1 MSAQASHSAARTGA
15 SATQAPASQA
25 SASPIVHV
33 VENLERGGLERMV
46 IDLAL
51 EQRARGAQVGVVCL
65 FQPGALADELRTQGV
80 PVLACGKRSGLDL
93 GALARLRDALRG
105 AAVAGAAEV
114 GARLAAPIVHTHN
127 ATAHYHAALAVH
139 GLPLRRLINTR
150 HGMGVRRPRSRQE
163 WLYRRSMARTDT
175 VAAVCEAARR
185 RYAADGVRP
194 RRALLAVP
202 NGIRIERFHAASD
215 DARTAL
221 CAQLG
226 LAPGTRIVG
235 TVGRLNPVKDQALL
249 LSAFAEVHAE
259 RADSALV
266 LVGDGPLRAALQ
278 AQAEALGIA
287 HAVRLLGDRGDVPAL
302 LAGFDQFVLCS
313 RSEGYSMALLEASA
327 SALPI
332 VASDVGGNRE
342 IVADGAT
349 GRVVPAQS
357 LPALRDAVLALLR
370 APEQARALGAAGRA
384 WALREATVA
393 AMADR
398 YDALYRDDGPA
409 VAVAG

>member
-1 MSAQASHSAARTGA
+1 MSAQASHSAAQAGA
-15 SATQAPASQA
+15 SATQAPVSQA

-80 PVLACGKRSGLDL
+80 PVLACGKRSGFDL
-93 GALARLRDALRG
+93 RALARLRDALRG
-105 AAVAGAAEV
+105 AAVADAA
-114 GARLAAPIVHTHN
+114 GGNPAAPIVHTHN
-127 ATAHYHAALAVH
+127 ATAHYHAALAAH

-150 HGMGVRRPRSRQE
+150 HGMGVQRPRSRQE

-202 NGIRIERFHAASD
+202 NGIRIERFNAASD
-215 DARTAL
+215 DARAAL

-226 LAPGTRIVG
+226 LADGTRIVG

-249 LSAFAEVHAE
+249 LAAFAEVHAE

-370 APEQARALGAAGRA
+370 APGQARALGAAGRA

>member
-1 MSAQASHSAARTGA
+1 MSAQASHSAAQAGA
-15 SATQAPASQA
+15 SATQA

-80 PVLACGKRSGLDL
+80 PVLACGKRSGLDF

-105 AAVAGAAEV
+105 ASLQTGNAGV
-114 GARLAAPIVHTHN
+114 GGQSAAPIVHTHN
-127 ATAHYHAALAVH
+127 ATAHYHAALAAH

-150 HGMGVRRPRSRQE
+150 HGMGVQRPRSRQE

-202 NGIRIERFHAASD
+202 NGIRIARFHAAGD
-215 DARTAL
+215 DARAAL

-226 LAPGTRIVG
+226 LADGTRIVG

-249 LSAFAEVHAE
+249 LAAFAEVHAE

-278 AQAEALGIA
+278 TQAEALGIA

-357 LPALRDAVLALLR
+357 LPALRDAVLALLC
-370 APEQARALGAAGRA
+370 APAQARALGAAGRA

-398 YDALYRDDGPA
+398 YDALYRDDGS
-409 VAVAG
+409 AVAG